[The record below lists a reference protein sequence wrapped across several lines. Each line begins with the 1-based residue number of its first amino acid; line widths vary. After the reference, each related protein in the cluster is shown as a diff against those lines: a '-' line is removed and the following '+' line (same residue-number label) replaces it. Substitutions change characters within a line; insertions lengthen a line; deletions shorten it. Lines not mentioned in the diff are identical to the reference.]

1 MKKRIRRRKNIK
13 KRRRRIAAVIL
24 LVLGLGVGI
33 AIYYTSQI
41 YSASYKDLDRGE
53 KSAVREEAVDI
64 GEDPISLL
72 LLGVEDYSSNGENG
86 RADTQIVLTLNPKT
100 EEMTMTS
107 IPRDTRVEIPAE
119 KVGEEYAGKHK
130 LNATY
135 SLGALTGYGAEKLAV
150 ETVEDYLNIPI
161 DKYATINFEG
171 FMEVVD
177 LFGGVTID
185 VKKPFWER
193 STVDRSNIIE
203 FEEGPTEMDGEE
215 ALAFVRMRKRDVA
228 VEYPRD
234 ERQRQFIKATVDQA
248 ISAGTI
254 FKMNQLSDIVGD
266 NISTN
271 MSLREIYS
279 FQKAFSS
286 EELTTE
292 TIKIDGVNERLED
305 GLFYFVPDEES
316 LDEVKTELQNRL
328 EYTPSY

>member
-53 KSAVREEAVDI
+53 KSDVREEAVDI